1 MAGMCPTPKGFTFGA
16 ALLSDNTNTLNSK
29 SLGVFSGR
37 KVDGT
42 QKWFVGTATKIYE
55 SNSTGSS
62 LTDRSLTAY
71 SASTTQT
78 WSFCQFGDVT
88 LATNLGNVIGQTSGS
103 TFASVSGAPKAQI
116 IINAG
121 PPTSPFILAMN
132 YDDGITPNKAGVYN
146 SAIADYTGWTVG
158 TLQSAQFT
166 IYEPSGP
173 IVAGIAY
180 RDGAIAFKDSSLFEL
195 TYSAIQTTPGWG
207 ARRIASD
214 VGCCGKNMC
223 VNVNDTIYFADKRG
237 VWMYD
242 GSYPKKL
249 PGYIHD
255 YWASI
260 VKAGNVDDTC
270 QMRWDPA
277 QHNLW
282 LSYKGASDAR
292 FWLVWNQLSGLWG
305 KPDVVGSVGAS
316 TADSPSVREFI
327 SMDGTTLA
335 ACHGVTAEYV
345 NGTQFGIFQ
354 WGVGT
359 FLTTPSM
366 TLWYIGDQI
375 GRTRLQKVAP
385 VWTSSTQLDATSTA
399 TATAY
404 ITQGAGSLGTTGA
417 VQAYTDANSGLALF
431 FPLNVTGN
439 WIKVVLNPIAYFEF
453 GSIGLSTMPEGQ
465 LGTR

>member
-1 MAGMCPTPKGFTFGA
+1 MVPTTKGFTYGA
-16 ALLSDNTNTLNSK
+16 ALSSDNTGTLNGA
-29 SLGVFSGR
+29 SLGAFSAR

-71 SASTTQT
+71 SASTSQT

-88 LATNLGNVIGQTSGS
+88 LVTNYGNVIGQTSGS
-103 TFASVSGAPKAQI
+103 TFASVAGAPKAQI

-249 PGYIHD
+249 PGFIHD

-260 VKAGNVDDTC
+260 VAAGNVDDTC
-270 QMRWDPA
+270 QMRWDA
-277 QHNLW
+277 SRHNLW
-282 LSYKGASDAR
+282 LSYKSSSQR

-305 KPDVVGSVGAS
+305 KPDLMGGPTPNSGGGSKA
-316 TADSPSVREFI
+316 VREFI
-327 SMDGTTLA
+327 SFDGTSLA
-335 ACHGVTAEYV
+335 VTYDGSSYYV
-345 NGTQFGIFQ
+345 DGTQFGVLQ
-354 WGVGT
+354 WVSGT
-359 FLTTPSM
+359 GSTTPSM

-385 VWTSSTQLDATSTA
+385 VWTSSTQLDANSTA

-404 ITQGAGSLGTTGA
+404 ITQGVGSLGTTGA
-417 VQAYTDANSGLALF
+417 AQVYSDTNSNLALF
-431 FPLNVTGN
+431 FILNIAGN

-453 GSIGLSTMPEGQ
+453 GSVGLSTMPEGQ